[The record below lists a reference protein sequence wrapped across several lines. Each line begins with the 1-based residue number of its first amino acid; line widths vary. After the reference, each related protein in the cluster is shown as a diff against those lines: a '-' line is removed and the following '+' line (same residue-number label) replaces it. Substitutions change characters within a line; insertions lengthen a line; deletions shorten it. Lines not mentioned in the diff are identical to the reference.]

1 MLRQKVLQTALF
13 HHQTAPFLQVYL
25 ITQVFLQA
33 DSLAIYFFRSLFTHI
48 SIMPRFIGNSGNL
61 CLILGIPEDKAVFI
75 TVLHQPLP
83 DIRGAPASIVIHADI
98 DCQTHLMFA
107 GSRHRHPLFRHF
119 SGFRLRIALGN
130 VILNFLV
137 HQGLLNFIGS
147 IPGIDIGFK
156 PLRLMEGTP
165 VRYIPVDIEEFSS
178 NKLRRLE
185 QVKQFLKEQLPVRT
199 EAMEG
204 YITIQGDVH
213 IADKIRCMLEQA
225 VYRIYFSGENRT
237 VDSYRHILE
246 QRAAEGLK
254 VVVITNP
261 PYELPKARIYLS
273 RRKPGQVGVII
284 DSATVLTG
292 DVGNGEQS
300 ACLYSG
306 KKNLV
311 DLFKDSLSNEIKI
324 IELTERNES
333 K

>member
-1 MLRQKVLQTALF
+1 MDLNDALMCFGLTRQESTLYLTLLSDGALTGYEAAKRTGISRSNTYTAL
-13 HHQTAPFLQVYL
+13 A
-25 ITQVFLQA
+25 
-33 DSLAIYFFRSLFTHI
+33 
-48 SIMPRFIGNSGNL
+48 
-61 CLILGIPEDKAVFI
+61 CLVDK
-75 TVLHQPLP
+75 
-83 DIRGAPASIVIHADI
+83 GAA
-98 DCQTHLMFA
+98 
-107 GSRHRHPLFRHF
+107 
-119 SGFRLRIALGN
+119 
-130 VILNFLV
+130 
-137 HQGLLNFIGS
+137 
-147 IPGIDIGFK
+147 
-156 PLRLMEGTP
+156 RLMEGTP
-165 VRYIPVDIEEFSS
+165 VRYIPVDIEEFSN

-213 IADKIRCMLEQA
+213 IADKIRCMLERA

-254 VVVITNP
+254 VVIITNP

-273 RRKPGQVGVII
+273 QRKAGQVGVIV

-311 DLFKDSLSNEIKI
+311 DLFKDSLSNEKKI
-324 IELTERNES
+324 IELTGRNES